1 MQNFGKNLQSWTTGR
16 FWSTR
21 YNFLLTLEGSHL
33 YTIKR
38 EVKDQEYNDK
48 VALDRKKNVC
58 FRTKERFLV
67 LQ

>member
-1 MQNFGKNLQSWTTGR
+1 MQNFGNNLQSWTTGR

-21 YNFLLTLEGSHL
+21 YNFLLTLEGLHL

-48 VALDRKKNVC
+48 VAY
-58 FRTKERFLV
+58 
-67 LQ
+67 